1 MNVIVVILQ
10 NFTTPLH
17 YSKVGGCSLHSVVGY
32 VMVIFLYV
40 MLRSSVRLSS
50 RS

>member
-17 YSKVGGCSLHSVVGY
+17 YSKVVSCSLHSVVGY
-32 VMVIFLYV
+32 PVAIFLYV
-40 MLRSSVRLSS
+40 MLRSSVRVSS